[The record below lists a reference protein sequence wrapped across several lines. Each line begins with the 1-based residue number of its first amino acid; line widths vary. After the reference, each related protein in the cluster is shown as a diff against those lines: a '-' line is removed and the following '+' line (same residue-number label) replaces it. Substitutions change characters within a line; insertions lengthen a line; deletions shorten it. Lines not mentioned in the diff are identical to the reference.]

1 MMRADFLFLLAYPL
15 FIVVFLI
22 SDLRTSLIFA
32 LVTAGANLILSYLPK
47 IIVQK
52 NSYSRRKSIGDQVL
66 RDQNAFENEK
76 RPSPKSEDDDWEQ
89 VSSEPYSRVAT
100 KSTSKND
107 YDGFIGFFH
116 PFA

>member
-1 MMRADFLFLLAYPL
+1 MRSSSLSLLAVSPF
-15 FIVVFLI
+15 FIMIFSL
-22 SDLRTSLIFA
+22 TSLSVA
-32 LVTAGANLILSYLPK
+32 LVAAPLITFISYT

-52 NSYSRRKSIGDQVL
+52 NSYSRRKRIRDQVL
-66 RDQNAFENEK
+66 RDQQAFDNEK

-89 VSSEPYSRVAT
+89 IPSKISSKAAT
-100 KSTSKND
+100 KKTSKSD